1 METTKVLLIV
11 DSHDDNSIELQEALS
26 NNNFLIIDVLNIKN
40 DININSFSND
50 ISVLVCQ
57 FRRVKTAYL
66 DTIAS
71 LVHNNPCPIILFTRD
86 DSSDAIEQ
94 SVKIGVN
101 AYIVDGFNSERIKP
115 IIEVAISRFKSYQKM
130 AGELQKTRQ
139 QLEDRKLIDRAKG
152 ILMKSKKMDEQQ
164 AYKTIQKMAMDKSKS
179 MGDIARSII
188 DVMEIMD

>member
-1 METTKVLLIV
+1 MERTKVLLIV
-11 DSHDDNSIELQEALS
+11 DSLDDHSIELQQALS
-26 NNNFLIIDVLNIKN
+26 DNKFLVIDVLNIKEEL
-40 DININSFSND
+40 NINAYSD
-50 ISVLVCQ
+50 VISVLVCQ
-57 FRRVKTAYL
+57 FRKVKTAYL
-66 DTIAS
+66 DTIAE
-71 LVHNNPCPIILFTRD
+71 LVQTTPCPIILFTRD
-86 DSSDAIEQ
+86 DSSEAIDQ

-115 IIEVAISRFKSYQKM
+115 IIEVAISRFKSYQQI

-164 AYKTIQKMAMDKSKS
+164 AYKTIRKMAMDKSKS

>member
-1 METTKVLLIV
+1 MERTKVLLIV
-11 DSHDDNSIELQEALS
+11 DSHDDNSIELQQALGD
-26 NNNFLIIDVLNIKN
+26 NDFLVIEVLNIK
-40 DININSFSND
+40 DEMNINVQAGE

-57 FRRVKTAYL
+57 FRKVKTAYL
-66 DTIAS
+66 NTIAS
-71 LVHNNPCPIILFTRD
+71 LIQNNPCPIILFTKD
-86 DSSDAIEQ
+86 DSTDAIDQ

-115 IIEVAISRFKSYQKM
+115 IIEVAISRFKSYQQI

-164 AYKTIQKMAMDKSKS
+164 AYKTIRKMAMDKSKG

-188 DVMEIMD
+188 DVMEIMN